1 MMGVADRVGRS
12 AIVARLGEKLADI
25 RKADSVPYLTL
36 LLAVVFG
43 FQSWLFQLSAQLAL
57 LVALLAPS
65 TARKPMLWG
74 FLSLAATITLVQER
88 DLADNHKYLL
98 CYWLWVMCIAHIPSD
113 RKLTDR
119 IIRFNARFFL
129 IFIFLGAAV
138 QKYLSVTYM
147 TGGMFELELLLDD
160 RFRAFAHLVGI
171 DHSIADESLR
181 RLLLLQNPY
190 VQVLDNK
197 LVLPSD
203 DHVHSVAMLTTL
215 YDFYVQV
222 AIGVL
227 LLFRRDVTDTIAH
240 VLILFFIF
248 TTYIPAPVFG
258 FGLIL
263 AILGFA
269 LAKERSQYMGA
280 AYLLAIVAVLVY
292 QVPWRAWVLTT

>member
-1 MMGVADRVGRS
+1 MTGVADMVGRN
-12 AIVARLGEKLADI
+12 ALVARLGQRLADI
-25 RKADSVPYLTL
+25 CKTDSVPYLTL
-36 LLAVVFG
+36 LLAVIFG
-43 FQSWLFQLSAQLAL
+43 FQSWLFQLSVQLVL
-57 LVALLAPS
+57 LVVLLAPS

-74 FLSLAATITLVQER
+74 LLSLAATITLVQER

-113 RKLTDR
+113 RELTDR

-197 LVLPSD
+197 LMLPSD

-240 VLILFFIF
+240 VLLLFFIF